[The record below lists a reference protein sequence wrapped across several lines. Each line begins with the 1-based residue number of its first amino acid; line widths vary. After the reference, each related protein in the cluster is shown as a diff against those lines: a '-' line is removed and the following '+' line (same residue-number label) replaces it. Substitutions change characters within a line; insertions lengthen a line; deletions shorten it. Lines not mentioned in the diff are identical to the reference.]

1 MLRFAGRSP
10 PRVSMYGMDGMID
23 PEEAP
28 TDLPHGTAT
37 CGVCGGPLPATRYVH
52 VDARSVVVL
61 CSLDC
66 LRAIVWARR
75 RVRWAARAREA
86 VSAGVTL
93 ILASILFTPHGD
105 QTKHRRIARAAP
117 APASVAPPPGASAL
131 ALPPGW
137 YGPEWPPTETSFL
150 ASLGQDAWIHPLSG
164 PVRRM
169 PRVDSR
175 VFGAV
180 RPGERPAE
188 CRNGHCG
195 VDLGGEIW
203 GEQVHAVHDGVV
215 DYVQRNANPDRGGE
229 FVRLS
234 HRDGT
239 VFTQYFHLAAIP
251 TGLERG
257 VHVKGGE
264 VIGLLG
270 DTGVKESAPHLH
282 FAISVRPW
290 KDGPERYMDPEP
302 LITLWP
308 VRIPVDGSE
317 TGLVTTLA
325 RPGMPL
331 GSAPLSAQKRK
342 AARLAKL
349 KHGGG
354 HGAGDTNDEGAAS
367 DDGADP
373 DPASSGRDKAPADRG
388 DATPPSPTGDE

>member
-1 MLRFAGRSP
+1 
-10 PRVSMYGMDGMID
+10 MIN

-28 TDLPHGTAT
+28 SDLPHTTAP

-52 VDARSVVVL
+52 VDTRSVVVL
-61 CSLDC
+61 CRVDC
-66 LRAIVWARR
+66 LRAIVRARR
-75 RVRWAARAREA
+75 RVRWAARWREA
-86 VSAGVTL
+86 VRTGVTL
-93 ILASILFTPHGD
+93 ILASILVTPHANA
-105 QTKHRRIARAAP
+105 TKHHRIAHAAP
-117 APASVAPPPGASAL
+117 ALAPVAPPPGASAS

-203 GEQVHAVHDGVV
+203 GEHVHAVHDGVV

-302 LITLWP
+302 LIALWP
-308 VRIPVDGSE
+308 VRVPVDGSE

-325 RPGMPL
+325 RPGLPL

-349 KHGGG
+349 KHGGR
-354 HGAGDTNDEGAAS
+354 HGAADTSNDGAAS
-367 DDGADP
+367 DDGEQPQSHSDDANSGHD
-373 DPASSGRDKAPADRG
+373 ASSGRDKAPQDRG

>member
-1 MLRFAGRSP
+1 
-10 PRVSMYGMDGMID
+10 MID

-28 TDLPHGTAT
+28 SDMPQGSAI

-52 VDARSVVVL
+52 VDPWSVVVL
-61 CSLDC
+61 CSAAC
-66 LRAIVWARR
+66 LHEIVRARR
-75 RVRWAARAREA
+75 RVGWAARRRRTKSAA
-86 VSAGVTL
+86 VAL
-93 ILASILFTPHGD
+93 ILGSIFVTPHAGPASR
-105 QTKHRRIARAAP
+105 RRIARAAP
-117 APASVAPPPGASAL
+117 TPQTRLPPPAPH

-137 YGPEWPPTETSFL
+137 YGPEWPPTETNFL

-169 PRVDSR
+169 PRADSR

-203 GEQVHAVHDGVV
+203 GEQVHAVHEGVV
-215 DYVQRNANPDRGGE
+215 DYVQRSANPDRGGE
-229 FVRLS
+229 FVRLA

-251 TGLERG
+251 AGLERG
-257 VHVKGGE
+257 VHVKGGD

-290 KDGPERYMDPEP
+290 KDGPERYLDPEP
-302 LITLWP
+302 LIALWP
-308 VRIPVDGSE
+308 VRVPVEGGES
-317 TGLVTTLA
+317 GLVTTLA
-325 RPGMPL
+325 RPGLPL
-331 GSAPLSAQKRK
+331 GSAPLLSASAQKRK

-349 KHGGG
+349 KHGGR
-354 HGAGDTNDEGAAS
+354 HGDGDARAEVPADPAEDEGQE
-367 DDGADP
+367 
-373 DPASSGRDKAPADRG
+373 PARPTSGDDKAPPDRG
-388 DATPPSPTGDE
+388 DETPPPTTGDE

>member
-1 MLRFAGRSP
+1 
-10 PRVSMYGMDGMID
+10 MID

-28 TDLPHGTAT
+28 SDVPPGPAV
-37 CGVCGGPLPATRYVH
+37 CGVCRGPLPATRYVH
-52 VDARSVVVL
+52 VDAWSVVVL
-61 CSLDC
+61 CSEAC
-66 LRAIVWARR
+66 LRAIVRARR
-75 RVRWAARAREA
+75 RVRWAARRHQTMSAA
-86 VSAGVTL
+86 VAL
-93 ILASILFTPHGD
+93 IFASVLVTPHGGP
-105 QTKHRRIARAAP
+105 TGRRRLAHAAP
-117 APASVAPPPGASAL
+117 APQTRLPPPGPSPS

-203 GEQVHAVHDGVV
+203 GEHVHAVHDGVV

-229 FVRLS
+229 FVRLA

-257 VHVKGGE
+257 VHVKGGD

-302 LITLWP
+302 LIALWP
-308 VRIPVDGSE
+308 VRVPVDGSE
-317 TGLVTTLA
+317 VGLVTTLA
-325 RPGMPL
+325 RPGLPL
-331 GSAPLSAQKRK
+331 GSALLSSAQRRK
-342 AARLAKL
+342 AAQLAKL
-349 KHGGG
+349 KHGGR
-354 HGAGDTNDEGAAS
+354 HGAGADSDEGDAS
-367 DDGADP
+367 DQGAAGDEAAQPPP
-373 DPASSGRDKAPADRG
+373 DEARPGGDKAPANRG
-388 DATPPSPTGDE
+388 DETPPPAAGGE

>member
-1 MLRFAGRSP
+1 
-10 PRVSMYGMDGMID
+10 MID

-28 TDLPHGTAT
+28 LDVPPGTAP
-37 CGVCGGPLPATRYVH
+37 CGACGGPLPATRYVH
-52 VDARSVVVL
+52 VDAWSVVVL
-61 CSLDC
+61 CSPAC
-66 LRAIVWARR
+66 LRASARAHR
-75 RVRWAARAREA
+75 RVRWAARRRRARSAA
-86 VSAGVTL
+86 VAL
-93 ILASILFTPHGD
+93 ILASILVTPHAGPPG
-105 QTKHRRIARAAP
+105 RRHLARAAP
-117 APASVAPPPGASAL
+117 APQPRLPPPAPR

-137 YGPEWPPTETSFL
+137 YGPEWPPTETNFL

-169 PRVDSR
+169 PRADSR

-203 GEQVHAVHDGVV
+203 GEQVHAVHAGVV

-257 VHVKGGE
+257 ARVKSGD

-290 KDGPERYMDPEP
+290 KDGPERYLDPEP
-302 LITLWP
+302 LIALWP
-308 VRIPVDGSE
+308 VRVPVDGGE

-331 GSAPLSAQKRK
+331 GSAPLLSAQRRK

-349 KHGGG
+349 KHGGPRG
-354 HGAGDTNDEGAAS
+354 EGDSDEGEPPQQPPP
-367 DDGADP
+367 DGPSP
-373 DPASSGRDKAPADRG
+373 DGDERPTDRG
-388 DATPPSPTGDE
+388 DEPPPPATGDE

>member
-1 MLRFAGRSP
+1 
-10 PRVSMYGMDGMID
+10 MID
-23 PEEAP
+23 PEEALS
-28 TDLPHGTAT
+28 DLPQGAAA
-37 CGVCGGPLPATRYVH
+37 CGVCGGALPAARYVH

-61 CSLDC
+61 CSAAC
-66 LRAIVWARR
+66 FREIARARG
-75 RVRWAARAREA
+75 RVRWAERRRGTLRAS
-86 VSAGVTL
+86 VVL
-93 ILASILFTPHGD
+93 ILASGFVTPHGGPPG
-105 QTKHRRIARAAP
+105 HWRIAHAAP
-117 APASVAPPPGASAL
+117 APAPQAPPGPPIHV

-137 YGPEWPPTETSFL
+137 FGPEWPPTEDNFL

-169 PRVDSR
+169 PRADSR

-203 GEQVHAVHDGVV
+203 GEQVHAVHEGVV
-215 DYVQRNANPDRGGE
+215 DFVQRNANPDRGGE

-257 VHVKGGE
+257 VHVKSGD

-282 FAISVRPW
+282 FAISVRPY
-290 KDGPERYMDPEP
+290 KDGPERYLDPEP
-302 LITLWP
+302 LIALWP
-308 VRIPVDGSE
+308 VRVPVDGGE
-317 TGLVTTLA
+317 AGLVTTLA
-325 RPGMPL
+325 RPGWPL
-331 GSAPLSAQKRK
+331 GSAPLLSARKRK
-342 AARLAKL
+342 AAQVAKL
-349 KHGGG
+349 KQ
-354 HGAGDTNDEGAAS
+354 GAAHVAGAAA
-367 DDGADP
+367 DDGEQTDE
-373 DPASSGRDKAPADRG
+373 ASGDGDG
-388 DATPPSPTGDE
+388 DAPPAAPGAETTPPATGDE

>member
-1 MLRFAGRSP
+1 
-10 PRVSMYGMDGMID
+10 MID
-23 PEEAP
+23 PEETPSDMPPA
-28 TDLPHGTAT
+28 TAI
-37 CGVCGGPLPATRYVH
+37 CGVCGGPLPATRYVD

-61 CSLDC
+61 CSAAC
-66 LRAIVWARR
+66 LRAIVRR
-75 RVRWAARAREA
+75 RRRMRWAAWRRRAT
-86 VSAGVTL
+86 SAAVTL
-93 ILASILFTPHGD
+93 ILASIFVAPHAD
-105 QTKHRRIARAAP
+105 ATKHRAIAHAAP
-117 APASVAPPPGASAL
+117 APQTALPPPAPH

-169 PRVDSR
+169 PRADSR

-203 GEQVHAVHDGVV
+203 GEHVHAVHEGVV

-251 TGLERG
+251 AGLERG
-257 VHVKGGE
+257 VRVKGGD

-302 LITLWP
+302 LIALWP
-308 VRIPVDGSE
+308 LRVPVDGGQA
-317 TGLVTTLA
+317 GLVTTLA

-331 GSAPLSAQKRK
+331 GSAPFSSAQKRK

-349 KHGGG
+349 R
-354 HGAGDTNDEGAAS
+354 HGAGAPNDEGEQPEPEPPARSQS
-367 DDGADP
+367 DDP
-373 DPASSGRDKAPADRG
+373 SSGDDQAPDDRG
-388 DATPPSPTGDE
+388 TETAPPSTGDE

>member
-1 MLRFAGRSP
+1 
-10 PRVSMYGMDGMID
+10 MID
-23 PEEAP
+23 PEEALADVP
-28 TDLPHGTAT
+28 PGTAT
-37 CGVCGGPLPATRYVH
+37 CGLCGGPLPATRYVH
-52 VDARSVVVL
+52 VDGWSVVVL
-61 CSLDC
+61 CSVPC
-66 LRAIVWARR
+66 LRATARGRR
-75 RVRWAARAREA
+75 RVRWAARRRRAKRTA
-86 VSAGVTL
+86 VAL
-93 ILASILFTPHGD
+93 ILASVFVTPHAGPPSR
-105 QTKHRRIARAAP
+105 RRIARAAP
-117 APASVAPPPGASAL
+117 APQAPAPGPR

-180 RPGERPAE
+180 RPGQRPAE

-203 GEQVHAVHDGVV
+203 GEHVHAVHEGVV

-257 VHVKGGE
+257 VHVKSGD

-302 LITLWP
+302 LIALWP
-308 VRIPVDGSE
+308 VRIPIEGSE

-325 RPGMPL
+325 RPGLPL
-331 GSAPLSAQKRK
+331 GSALLLSSSAQKRK

-349 KHGGG
+349 KHGGRQ
-354 HGAGDTNDEGAAS
+354 AGGDASDEGAAS
-367 DDGADP
+367 DEREPSQPQPQP
-373 DPASSGRDKAPADRG
+373 DETSSGDDKAPADRG
-388 DATPPSPTGDE
+388 DQPPPPSTGDE